1 LRLHSLVMGVS
12 RGNVVPAPTMLAPRW
27 AQPMEKMM
35 KQTETRT
42 TQNGP
47 ALITRPIESRPLR
60 DEAIDATANN
70 PADLDRRLDLAL
82 EETFPASD
90 PVSIM
95 CC

>member
-1 LRLHSLVMGVS
+1 M
-12 RGNVVPAPTMLAPRW
+12 
-27 AQPMEKMM
+27 
-35 KQTETRT
+35 
-42 TQNGP
+42 
-47 ALITRPIESRPLR
+47 R
-60 DEAIDATANN
+60 DEGTDATANN

>member
-1 LRLHSLVMGVS
+1 
-12 RGNVVPAPTMLAPRW
+12 
-27 AQPMEKMM
+27 MEKMM
-35 KQTETRT
+35 KRTEIRT
-42 TQNGP
+42 AHGSP
-47 ALITRPIESRPLR
+47 ALSTKPVERRPMR
-60 DEAIDATANN
+60 DEVVDATTNN